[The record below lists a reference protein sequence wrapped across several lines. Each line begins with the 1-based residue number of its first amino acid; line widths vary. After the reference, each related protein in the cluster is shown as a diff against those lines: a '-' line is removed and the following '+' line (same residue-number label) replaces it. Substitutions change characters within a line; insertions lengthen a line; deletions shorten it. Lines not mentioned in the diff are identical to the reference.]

1 MAQRTSAED
10 ALHQTISQ
18 VSRFARKA
26 APTAIKAVSGAVT
39 EVERELRGLSRLT
52 GLGLAIVD
60 EVKGSLG
67 RFSSEYDPDPEP
79 GHGSADS
86 RRRSGEAIKVTVC
99 EPKPGDTVA
108 EYLKRQNRDR

>member
-67 RFSSEYDPDPEP
+67 RFSSEYDPEP
-79 GHGSADS
+79 GADFRETTA
-86 RRRSGEAIKVTVC
+86 RRRSGDAIKVTVC
-99 EPKPGDTVA
+99 EPKPGDTVEA
-108 EYLKRQNRDR
+108 FLHRQRR